1 MAPIVTVTFNPAIDK
16 YTTVDSLTPEK
27 KLRCSLPS
35 YEAGG
40 GGVNVARVIKR
51 LGKNV
56 QAIYM
61 AGGYNGQLLHQLLNK
76 EQIHSIPIKI
86 KDETRENI
94 TVLDKSNYKQYR
106 FCLPGP
112 VIEKNKP
119 EEFLRYLTKIDDV
132 KFIIASGSLP
142 PGMQSD
148 VFAKIAFIAKQKQ
161 AKFIVDTSGESLK
174 KALEEG
180 VYLLKPNRNEL
191 AYLIGKDNLPD
202 KDIEDAARQIIQ
214 KNKCMAIVVSLG
226 SSGALLVT
234 KDISQF
240 ITAPPVSVKSTVGA
254 GDSMLAGIVFSLS
267 AGNNFLE
274 AVKYGVACGTAA
286 VINEGTQLCKKD
298 DADKLFAIIDKNN
311 PEVYS
316 NEKTFT
322 AISPV

>member
-1 MAPIVTVTFNPAIDK
+1 MSAIVTITFNPAIDK
-16 YTTVDSLTPEK
+16 YTTIDSLIPEK
-27 KLRCSLPS
+27 KLRCSSPS

-76 EQIHSIPIKI
+76 EQIHSIPINI

-94 TVLDKSNYKQYR
+94 TVLDKSNNQQYR

-112 VIEKNKP
+112 VIEKNKL
-119 EEFLRYLTKIDDV
+119 EEFFSYLTKIDDV

-148 VFAKIAFIAKQKQ
+148 VFAKIALIARQKK
-161 AKFIVDTSGESLK
+161 AKFIVDTSGESLR

-240 ITAPPVSVKSTVGA
+240 ITAPPVTVKSTVGA

-274 AVKYGVACGTAA
+274 AAKYGVACGTAA

-298 DADKLFAIIDKNN
+298 DADRLFELIDKNN
-311 PEVYS
+311 PEIS
-316 NEKTFT
+316 INKKTLP
-322 AISPV
+322 ALSD